1 MIRGNS
7 VYEMFSPSLS
17 VSTSKTQSHSNSTS
31 KSTSDESRR
40 SATSRSATCLRD
52 SGVPAETGGG
62 HETSTTTTV
71 VLRKSAINNSL
82 LDLTTDSSGH
92 GSHHDARGHHH
103 DRGHHPGH
111 HAEKMARRGSVGS
124 LDSGMSVSFHNT
136 SAATATGNGNGKL
149 KYAAN
154 SKQTGCKGLNR
165 IEKLQFSGTVQALLS
180 RPTCW

>member
-1 MIRGNS
+1 
-7 VYEMFSPSLS
+7 MFSPSLS
-17 VSTSKTQSHSNSTS
+17 VSTSKVQSQSNSTS
-31 KSTSDESRR
+31 KSASDESRR

-52 SGVPAETGGG
+52 SGVPAETGSG

-92 GSHHDARGHHH
+92 GSHHDPRGHHH
-103 DRGHHPGH
+103 DRGHH

-136 SAATATGNGNGKL
+136 SAATATGNNGNGKL
-149 KYAAN
+149 VCN
-154 SKQTGCKGLNR
+154 
-165 IEKLQFSGTVQALLS
+165 
-180 RPTCW
+180 